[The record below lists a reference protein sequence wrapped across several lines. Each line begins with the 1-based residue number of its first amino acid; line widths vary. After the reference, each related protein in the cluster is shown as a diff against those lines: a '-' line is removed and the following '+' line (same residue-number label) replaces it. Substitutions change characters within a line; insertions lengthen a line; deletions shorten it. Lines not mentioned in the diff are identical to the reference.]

1 MAAGHGCLADFQ
13 GMEISLSL
21 HRILV
26 ILASITILNFAWAAS
41 SRAGSVTLTWTAPG
55 EDSLTGRASRY
66 DLRSSIQSITPGSF
80 GQADSAVALPI
91 PATPGTLQS
100 YTFDGLQSGVTYY
113 FAIKTSDDAGN
124 WSAMS
129 NVIARVP
136 QDAVPIPVAPAL
148 MSPEDGAT
156 EVVTGPT
163 LAWQASGGAT
173 SYRLQVAR
181 APDFRSL
188 VVDQGGIA
196 GTSYAVGGLANDS
209 TYHWRVQASGE
220 SGLSAWSSVRSF
232 RTGADVAALP
242 LPVLAFSVPRPNPA
256 RDLSRFECALPE
268 AAQVRVEVFDLVGRR
283 VRLLADESWAA
294 GLRALVFDLRDD
306 RGLQLTA
313 GVYLVRARLGSTA
326 FTRRLVVVR

>member
-13 GMEISLSL
+13 GTEISLSS

-26 ILASITILNFAWAAS
+26 ILAAVTILNSAWAAS

-66 DLRSSIQSITPGSF
+66 DLRCSTQMITPEDF
-80 GQADSAVALPI
+80 LQATEAPAMPLPAI
-91 PATPGTLQS
+91 PGTTQS
-100 YTFDGLQSGVTYY
+100 YVFDGLPTGVTCY
-113 FAIKTSDDAGN
+113 FAIKTADQAGN

-129 NVIARVP
+129 NVISRVP
-136 QDAVPIPVAPAL
+136 QGTIPIPASPTL
-148 MSPEDGAT
+148 MSPADGAT
-156 EVVTGPT
+156 GVATGLT
-163 LAWQASGGAT
+163 LAWQTSGGAT

-181 APDFRSL
+181 EPDFSSP
-188 VVDQGGIA
+188 VVDQGGIV
-196 GTSYAVGGLANDS
+196 GISYAVDGLASDS
-209 TYHWRVQASGE
+209 TYYWRVQASGDG
-220 SGLSAWSSVRSF
+220 GLSAWSSVRSF
-232 RTGADVAALP
+232 RTVAEMAALP

-256 RDLSRFECALPE
+256 RDLSRFEYTLPE

-283 VRLLADESWAA
+283 VRLLADESCAA

-313 GVYLVRARLGSTA
+313 GVYLVRAQLGSTA
-326 FTRRLVVVR
+326 FMRRLVIVR